1 MTIRVSIL
9 LVVVATVAAPLRA
22 QQDVAARLAG
32 RVPQEVIALVRQLS
46 ADAAARGLPV
56 EPLIQKAIEG
66 GAKAVPADRI
76 AAAVRGV
83 VVQLDGAAAALADAG
98 LTPPDTETIA
108 AGAFALNAGLDGRD
122 VASLARVAGRA
133 NRATIALR
141 VAGTLSALGVPAA
154 ETVTLVSEMMR
165 AGRGPAELTALPARL
180 QAEVA
185 RGATPAQ
192 AATGLA
198 RAAAAPGR
206 SPQPPRRGPP
216 PRPPN

>member
-1 MTIRVSIL
+1 MTIRVPIL
-9 LVVVATVAAPLRA
+9 LVVVAAVAAPLRA

-32 RVPQEVIALVRQLS
+32 RVSKEVITLVQQLS
-46 ADAAARGLPV
+46 TDAAARGLPV
-56 EPLIQKAIEG
+56 DPLIQKAIEG
-66 GAKAVPADRI
+66 GAKGVPADRI

-83 VVQLDGAAAALADAG
+83 VVQLDGAAAALAEAG
-98 LTPPDTETIA
+98 HTPRDTEAIT
-108 AGAFALNAGLDGRD
+108 AGAFALNAGLGGRD
-122 VASLARVAGRA
+122 VTALARAAGRT

-141 VAGTLSALGVPAA
+141 VAGTLSALGVPTA
-154 ETVTLVSEMMR
+154 ETVALVSETMR
-165 AGRGPAELTALPARL
+165 GGRGPAELTALPARL

-206 SPQPPRRGPP
+206 TGQPPRRGPP